1 MCYIG
6 TRERKLYCILYFYHC
21 IDYSIRSK
29 LDQSRIA
36 SFCPSLGYLL
46 CDLLCVI
53 PAYMLCYIDLGQL
66 YRICRSLVGRL

>member
-6 TRERKLYCILYFYHC
+6 PRERMLHCILYFYHC
-21 IDYSIRSK
+21 IDYSIRSE
-29 LDQSRIA
+29 LDQSRIP
-36 SFCPSLGYLL
+36 SFCPSLGYLS

-53 PAYMLCYIDLGQL
+53 PACMLRYIDLGLL